1 MKQDRKILQSIVWN
15 VGSGSDFKSQNDIA
29 VTYYL
34 EWKKRTCERAID
46 DREGMEDEK
55 VQDERKIVGSPLL
68 SGFKTKS
75 IVGSPLL

>member
-1 MKQDRKILQSIVWN
+1 MWDQVLILIIRGRGVILRC
-15 VGSGSDFKSQNDIA
+15 VKC
-29 VTYYL
+29 
-34 EWKKRTCERAID
+34 ERTCERAID